1 MAAMA
6 TPEQTQALVCYR
18 HPGRET
24 AVSCSSCERPICPDC
39 MVFASVGIKCPECA
53 GQPTGTQ
60 RTASRVRTLA
70 GEGSGYVVTK
80 ALIAVTLGVYLLQIL
95 DTGDIRDPGGELY
108 FRGALFGPLIEDGEW
123 WRLVTN
129 AFLHGSPLHILFNL
143 LMLWWFG
150 RPLEL
155 LLGRGRFVGIFAV
168 SILAGSAGALL
179 YKPDVPTIGASGAVF
194 GILGAGL
201 VLERNRIDVFGGAAL
216 LVVAFNLVFSFV
228 LSYVSIGGH
237 VGGLVGGAL
246 AMLAMTQFGR
256 QHAVY
261 GRLGAIGVASLV
273 GVGAASVLLAFLSVY
288 GYV

>member
-1 MAAMA
+1 
-6 TPEQTQALVCYR
+6 
-18 HPGRET
+18 
-24 AVSCSSCERPICPDC
+24 
-39 MVFASVGIKCPECA
+39 
-53 GQPTGTQ
+53 
-60 RTASRVRTLA
+60 LA